1 MGIALLPRRLL
12 AAAVVSALP
21 LLSSPPAWGEELAFQ
36 RITAADGL
44 SSSFINDIH
53 QDRAGFVWF
62 ATNDGLNRYDG
73 HEFRVYRYHPEEKN
87 GIGGSFIGALD
98 EDEEGRLW
106 VSLGA
111 GGVDRFDPREETF
124 THFPLRAGAARSEPP
139 VGAVSGRNGVWIGT
153 RQGVWSV
160 EPGTDLA
167 VRVEGGPAEVIQ
179 MVRDLAGEVW
189 IASFTD
195 GLYRTRGRT
204 IERVTEAEGL
214 DGVGVRGVDCD
225 ARGRIWV
232 ATRGNGLLCLE
243 PGERLIHRLRHDPS
257 DSTTIGSDDLL
268 AVVATPDGAV
278 WVASTA
284 GGIDRV
290 DPEGSGCARW
300 RAGVPGARE
309 IPANRI
315 LTIAADPADG
325 VWVGTARGLVHLTT
339 RSTDWGR
346 YDPRNPWSLSSNAVQ
361 AIECDRLGG
370 VWCGTSGGGVCRL
383 DPNLVRFRTERAW
396 VGERDAAISQANALL
411 EAPAGVLWIGTP
423 IGLVRLEGSSA
434 AVLESIEGVRASVM
448 SLCPADAHAFWMGTG
463 AGLYRVDLDGDAW
476 RRPTLVLRTTEVV
489 LCIVPDP
496 SGDLWLGT
504 SQGLIRLAP
513 GTGRLQR
520 YRHDPN
526 DPHTLPSDIV
536 AALEVDHEGAL
547 WVGTLIGGLSRLAAG
562 SDQFENF
569 LPDAG
574 REGWITNKSVQEI
587 VSGRDGSIWIGTYSG
602 GVNRLDPAT
611 RTFRIW
617 TERDGLAGDKVN
629 ALLEDAEGR
638 MWLST
643 NRGLSR
649 LDPGSGQIT
658 NYDRADGLQPAE
670 FLPRSA
676 WVTSEGEF
684 LFGGVDGINAFRPS
698 EIRRNPVAPPV
709 VLTAFRRFDRTTPVG
724 LVLGEKGAIELSH
737 RDDFIAFEFAALD
750 YAPSRYGN
758 YAYQLEGFDRDW
770 VRCGARRYAAY
781 TNLDP
786 GRYTFRVKAA
796 NRDGVWNEAGLSIP
810 LFIRPPFWRTPWFVL
825 GCVVA
830 VGGVL
835 LQLHQLRLR
844 VRVRRLLAE
853 ERIRSA
859 ERERVQAQVSRD
871 YHDDVGVQLTR
882 ISLYTELVR
891 RGLNGAASSEVS
903 GYVQKIAGSAESV
916 IQKTRDFIWALD
928 PARSRLSDLLAFFED
943 AGRAVFQESAI
954 RFEVG
959 RLPEGCAHLRLRP
972 EEKRHLSLLFKEA
985 MHNAL
990 KHSGA
995 RQVWL
1000 TIGCANERL
1009 TIALEDDGAGLP
1021 AEAGRE
1027 ASRTGF
1033 GLENMRARARE
1044 CGGGVVVAS
1053 RPDGGVVVRYEGPLA
1068 SPVRVIEGED
1078 ASRLR

>member
-1 MGIALLPRRLL
+1 M
-12 AAAVVSALP
+12 AAA
-21 LLSSPPAWGEELAFQ
+21 
-36 RITAADGL
+36 
-44 SSSFINDIH
+44 
-53 QDRAGFVWF
+53 
-62 ATNDGLNRYDG
+62 
-73 HEFRVYRYHPEEKN
+73 
-87 GIGGSFIGALD
+87 
-98 EDEEGRLW
+98 
-106 VSLGA
+106 
-111 GGVDRFDPREETF
+111 
-124 THFPLRAGAARSEPP
+124 
-139 VGAVSGRNGVWIGT
+139 SGRGGVWIGT
-153 RQGVWSV
+153 RQGLWVV
-160 EPGTDLA
+160 EEGAELA
-167 VRVEGGPAEVIQ
+167 RRVEGGPSEIIQ
-179 MVRDLAGEVW
+179 MVRDAAGEVW
-189 IASFTD
+189 IASSTE
-195 GLYRTRGRT
+195 GLFRTRGQVV
-204 IERVTEAEGL
+204 ERVAEAEGL
-214 DGVGVRGVDCD
+214 DEAGVRGLARDP
-225 ARGRIWV
+225 RGRIWV

-243 PGERLIHRLRHDPS
+243 PGGRLLHRLRHDPAS
-257 DSTTIGSDDLL
+257 SATVGSDDLF
-268 AVVATPDGAV
+268 AVVATPDEAV
-278 WVASTA
+278 WVASSA
-284 GGIDRV
+284 GGVDRV
-290 DPEGSGCARW
+290 DPVTLECTPW
-300 RAGVPGARE
+300 RAGADAHRE

-315 LTIAADPADG
+315 LTMSADPADG
-325 VWVGTARGLVHLTT
+325 VWVGTARGLVHLTMH
-339 RSTDWGR
+339 STDWGR
-346 YDPRNPWSLSSNAVQ
+346 YDPRDPWSLSSNAVQ

-370 VWCGTSGGGVCRL
+370 VWFGTSGGGVCRL
-383 DPNLVRFRTERAW
+383 DPNLVRFRTMRAW
-396 VGERDAAISQANALL
+396 VGERDAAISQAMALL

-423 IGLVRLEGSSA
+423 IGLVRQEADEA
-434 AVLESIEGVRASVM
+434 AMLESLDGVRVSVT
-448 SLCPADAHAFWMGTG
+448 SLCLADARSFWMGTG
-463 AGLYRVDLDGDAW
+463 TGLYRVSVEGEAW
-476 RRPTLVLRTTEVV
+476 RTPTLALQTTEVI

-504 SQGLIRLAP
+504 SQGLIRFDPRNGDTL
-513 GTGRLQR
+513 R
-520 YRHDPN
+520 YRHEPTDPR
-526 DPHTLPSDIV
+526 TLPSDIV
-536 AALEVDHEGAL
+536 AALEVDRDGAL
-547 WVGTLIGGLSRLAAG
+547 WVGTLIGGLSRLPAG
-562 SDQFENF
+562 ADQFENF
-569 LPDAG
+569 LPEPG
-574 REGWITNKSVQEI
+574 RQGWITNKSVQEI
-587 VSGRDGSIWIGTYSG
+587 VSGRDGAIWIGTYSG
-602 GVNRLDPAT
+602 GVNRFDPAT
-611 RTFRIW
+611 RSFRNW

-629 ALLEDAEGR
+629 ALLEDADGR

-649 LDPGSGQIT
+649 LDPASGQIT

-676 WVTSEGEF
+676 WVTADGEF
-684 LFGGVDGINAFRPS
+684 LFGGVDGVNAFRPS

-724 LVLGEKGAIELSH
+724 LVLGGNGTIELSH

-825 GCVVA
+825 GCVA
-830 VGGVL
+830 ALSGTL
-835 LQLHQLRLR
+835 LQLHRLRLR

-891 RGLNGAASSEVS
+891 RGLNGAASTEVS

-928 PARSRLSDLLAFFED
+928 PARSRLSDLLGFFED
-943 AGRAVFQESAI
+943 AGRVVFGESEI

-959 RLPEGCAHLRLRP
+959 RLPDACASLRLRP

-995 RQVWL
+995 RQVSLAIW
-1000 TIGCANERL
+1000 CESDRL
-1009 TIALEDDGAGLP
+1009 SITLEDDGAGLP

-1027 ASRTGF
+1027 PGRTGF
-1033 GLENMRARARE
+1033 GLENMQARARE
-1044 CGGGVVVAS
+1044 CGGRVRVEN
-1053 RPDGGVVVRYEGPLA
+1053 RPEGGVIVRYEGPLA
-1068 SPVRVIEGED
+1068 SPVRVIEADD